1 MDLELRKS
9 SIEFVKGKKNLV
21 GGAWAVIF
29 AVGTLAGCGKSPEA
43 NSGPLLVE
51 ITANDQMKYNVTEI
65 EAKAGQPIRLTL
77 RNTGSMPKIAMGHN
91 FVLVDNQIDLAKF
104 VAESQLRQ
112 ADDYIAPDFRPHILA
127 ATRLLGPGESQ
138 TIEFQAPAQPGFY
151 SYLCTFPAHH
161 ASGMKGV
168 LSVK

>member
-1 MDLELRKS
+1 M
-9 SIEFVKGKKNLV
+9 KGKKILLSGV
-21 GGAWAVIF
+21 WAGIF
-29 AVGTLAGCGKSPEA
+29 SAGMLAGCGKGPEA
-43 NSGPLLVE
+43 ESGPLEVE
-51 ITANDQMKYNVTEI
+51 ITANDQMKYSVTQI

-91 FVLVDNQIDLAKF
+91 LVLVDNQMDLAKF

-112 ADDYIAPDFRPHILA
+112 ADDYISPDFRPHILA

-138 TIEFQAPAQPGFY
+138 TIEFNAPAQPGFY
-151 SYLCTFPAHH
+151 SYLCTFPAHY

-168 LSVK
+168 LNVK

>member
-1 MDLELRKS
+1 M
-9 SIEFVKGKKNLV
+9 KGKKILLTGV
-21 GGAWAVIF
+21 WAGIF
-29 AVGTLAGCGKSPEA
+29 AAGMLAGCGKGPETE
-43 NSGPLLVE
+43 SGPLEVE
-51 ITANDQMKYNVTEI
+51 ITANDQMKYSVTQI

-91 FVLVDNQIDLAKF
+91 LVLVDNQMDLAKF

-112 ADDYIAPDFRPHILA
+112 ADDYISPDFRPHILA

-138 TIEFQAPAQPGFY
+138 TIEFNAPAQPGFY
-151 SYLCTFPAHH
+151 SYLCTFPAHY

-168 LSVK
+168 LNVK